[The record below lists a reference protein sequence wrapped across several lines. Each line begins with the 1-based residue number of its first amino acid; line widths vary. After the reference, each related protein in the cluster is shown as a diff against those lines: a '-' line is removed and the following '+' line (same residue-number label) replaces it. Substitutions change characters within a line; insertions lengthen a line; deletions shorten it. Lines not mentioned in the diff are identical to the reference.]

1 MCKVSTMAVLFLL
14 LAILAQTSYCY
25 KYYSPLDF
33 LRFDKAK
40 VELGKNNYYFIIDFI
55 NCVVDATIKLVA
67 SPNALEHSG
76 DWVTVSWSG
85 VSYPSFEDW
94 IGVYTPPTNGNS
106 VDPQKQAPVK
116 FQVRPY

>member
-1 MCKVSTMAVLFLL
+1 MAALFLL
-14 LAILAQTSYCY
+14 LVILAQTSYCY
-25 KYYSPLDF
+25 KFYSPLDF

-40 VELGKNNYYFIIDFI
+40 VELGKNSYYFIIDIIII

-67 SPNALEHSG
+67 SPNTLEHSG

-85 VSYPSFEDW
+85 VSYPNFEDW

-116 FQVRPY
+116 FQVKPC